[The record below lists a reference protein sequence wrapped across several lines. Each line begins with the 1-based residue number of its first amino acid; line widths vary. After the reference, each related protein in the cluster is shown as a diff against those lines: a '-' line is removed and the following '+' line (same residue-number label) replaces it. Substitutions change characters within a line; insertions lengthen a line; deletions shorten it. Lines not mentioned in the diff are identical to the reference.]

1 MPVAQSAIV
10 MFPVIGLLA
19 YYAMP
24 LYSIGAVCLLS
35 ASNMLFNVHE
45 HYEGAVTSGFAA
57 GMFYLAVAVVGIVL
71 ANRRDTIV
79 TKEKL
84 FEAQR
89 VQRELEEI
97 KGNQRLAKQIH
108 DSITQEISA
117 IAIQS
122 WQWKDDDAIPEKP
135 KKAMGSIYEA
145 SQTALNNMHDVID
158 ILKLEDQ
165 SDSPAQANVKDE
177 DSSRRA
183 DLEETVCEL
192 VDKEQQSMTRLGYHG
207 RSVVNHLEQRISVNE
222 DRASIVIDCIR
233 ELYANIIRHTVPG
246 KDTFAV
252 SITVDVDKIALTETN
267 TISGRDIAGTP
278 LEHVR
283 HGLGLKAHRREIEN
297 VGGVMRS
304 RTDDDGWFIHIEIPL
319 EKEQNS

>member
-1 MPVAQSAIV
+1 MV
-10 MFPVIGLLA
+10 MFPVVGLLA
-19 YYAMP
+19 YYAVP
-24 LYSIGAVCLLS
+24 LYAIGAVCLLS
-35 ASNMLFNVHE
+35 VSNMLFNFHE
-45 HYEGAVTSGFAA
+45 RYEGAVTSGLAV

-71 ANRRDTIV
+71 ANRRDTIA

-89 VQRELEEI
+89 AQRELEEI

-145 SQTALNNMHDVID
+145 SQAALNNMHDVID
-158 ILKLEDQ
+158 VLKLEDQ
-165 SDSPAQANVKDE
+165 SDSPLRTEAKSD
-177 DSSRRA
+177 DGSRCVDVEERIR
-183 DLEETVCEL
+183 DLVG
-192 VDKEQQSMTRLGYHG
+192 KEQQSMNRLGYHG
-207 RSVVNHLEQRISVNE
+207 QSLVNHAGQRISIAE
-222 DRASIVIDCIR
+222 DRLNVITDCIR

-252 SITVDVDKIALTETN
+252 SVTVDAGKISLTETN
-267 TISGRDIAGTP
+267 TISGKDIEDIP
-278 LEHVR
+278 LAHVR
-283 HGLGLKAHRREIEN
+283 HGLGLKAHRRAIEN
-297 VGGVMRS
+297 IGGVMRS
-304 RTDDDGWFIHIEIPL
+304 RADDDGWFIHIEIPL
-319 EKEQNS
+319 EEQ